1 MSACDCSGDAA
12 FCMHHMQDAF
22 DALEAAMARYPDP
35 ISAFGFTTD
44 SVLTAVAGVVHDFEA
59 TCDRMGVPLD
69 EGAQTMFID
78 GLLFGV
84 LLAARAPKNHA
95 AHILAEETP

>member
-1 MSACDCSGDAA
+1 MSTCDCSGDAT

-22 DALEAAMARYPDP
+22 DALEAAKARYPDP
-35 ISAFGFTTD
+35 ISALGFEAD
-44 SVLTAVAGVVHDFEA
+44 SVLNAVGTVVHDFEA
-59 TCDRMGVPLD
+59 TCNRMGVPLD

-95 AHILAEETP
+95 AYILTEG